1 MSFVVCKISVV
12 VYDVTFLYTVKK
24 KNNNNNNNFKIIFFF
39 LVDLIEEVKWP
50 VKHAGY

>member
-24 KNNNNNNNFKIIFFF
+24 KRNKFFIKNNFFF